1 MNAQHYN
8 FGHRWFEQLAWL
20 EFYSTGAESSDPERA
35 MTSATSPRTRERTS
49 ARRGPVLLGL
59 AASTLL
65 TVLVIVGSRNLEHYD
80 AALFGYTVASI
91 VAFGAVAFR
100 YALWLQRP
108 ATRVYWRRGWKLYLQ
123 RKKFLQNTASA
134 VRTFANNLV
143 EQRFIFRRGFSR
155 WLMHFLI
162 MWGCIISALITFP
175 LVFGWVHFKLEGDLG
190 YRVYVFGF
198 PLNLMQG
205 RSLIAWITFHALDF
219 TAVMVIAGC
228 AIAIHRRLRDRGA
241 IALQQFTLDFVPH
254 MLLIAI
260 SVTGLMLTASSL
272 WLHGYMYHFIALTHQ
287 ATVIMTLFY
296 LPFGKLFHVVQRP
309 ASIGVELYQER
320 ARDMAQANC
329 ARCGAEFVAQLWLED
344 LKTVVDQLGFDYSM
358 GDGKTLQDY
367 CPRCKR
373 IMRGLAYANLPAAT
387 EKVFAGSRNESDTK

>member
-1 MNAQHYN
+1 MINLPTPQRFTEKTTGKSLTRFSGPAQSDQSN
-8 FGHRWFEQLAWL
+8 VAAQL
-20 EFYSTGAESSDPERA
+20 TNRKP
-35 MTSATSPRTRERTS
+35 
-49 ARRGPVLLGL
+49 
-59 AASTLL
+59 TLL
-65 TVLVIVGSRNLEHYD
+65 ALGASFLLTMLIIAGSRNLEHYD
-80 AALFGYTVASI
+80 SALFGYTIASV
-91 VAFGAVAFR
+91 VAFGAVVFR
-100 YALWLQRP
+100 YAIWLQRP

-123 RKKFLQNTASA
+123 RDKFVQNTANA
-134 VRTFANNLV
+134 AKTVATNLV
-143 EQRFIFRRGFSR
+143 GQRFIFKRGFTR

-162 MWGCIISALITFP
+162 MWGCVISALITFP

-190 YRVYVFGF
+190 YRAYVFGF

-205 RSLIAWITFHALDF
+205 RSIIAWITFHALDI

-241 IALQQFTLDFVPH
+241 ISLQQFTLDFVPH

-320 ARDMAQANC
+320 AREMAQAKC
-329 ARCGAEFVAQLWLED
+329 ARCGTEFVSQLWLDD
-344 LKTVVDQLGFDYSM
+344 LKTVVDKLGFDYSM
-358 GDGKTLQDY
+358 SDGRTLQDY

-373 IMRGLAYANLPAAT
+373 IMRGLAYANLPDT
-387 EKVFAGSRNESDTK
+387 NEKVFKGSRV

>member
-1 MNAQHYN
+1 MAALTSEPKQ
-8 FGHRWFEQLAWL
+8 
-20 EFYSTGAESSDPERA
+20 SGAGKRA
-35 MTSATSPRTRERTS
+35 
-49 ARRGPVLLGL
+49 PVWLGL
-59 AASTLL
+59 AASALL
-65 TVLVIVGSRNLEHYD
+65 TVLVVAGSRNLEHYD
-80 AALFGYTVASI
+80 SALFGYTIASI
-91 VAFGAVAFR
+91 VAFGAIVFR

-108 ATRVYWRRGWKLYLQ
+108 ATRVYWKRGWNLYLRRGNLI
-123 RKKFLQNTASA
+123 RNTATA
-134 VRTFANNLV
+134 ARIFATNLI

-155 WLMHFLI
+155 WAMHFLI
-162 MWGCIISALITFP
+162 MWGCVISALITFP
-175 LVFGWVHFKLEGDLG
+175 LVFGWVHFRLEGELG
-190 YRVYVFGF
+190 YRTYVFGF
-198 PLNLMQG
+198 PLNAMNG
-205 RSLIAWITFHALDF
+205 RSVIAWITFHALDF

-296 LPFGKLFHVVQRP
+296 LPFGKLFHVMQRP

-320 ARDMAQANC
+320 AREMPQAIC
-329 ARCGAEFVAQLWLED
+329 ARCGTEFVAQLWLDD
-344 LKTVVDQLGFDYSM
+344 LKTVVDKLGFDYAM
-358 GDGKTLQDY
+358 GEGKTLQDF

-373 IMRGLAYANLPAAT
+373 IMRGLAYANLPQA
-387 EKVFAGSRNESDTK
+387 EEQVFKGSRHITL